1 MKPPKDWEEIIDGKR
16 YSTKTAILIA
26 RGDDRY
32 IKKDDP
38 IDWNVFLYRSTDWN
52 YFTIHMNPSR
62 GSQSMIMPISRIEAL
77 NLFGFLTETRITRII
92 FNSEKT
98 FNLCKEVWGY

>member
-16 YSTKTAILIA
+16 YTTKTAILIA

-77 NLFGFLTETRITRII
+77 NLFGSLTEQCVDLEDAFPELQDRI
-92 FNSEKT
+92 NNKP
-98 FNLCKEVWGY
+98 